1 MPENNYVDWH
11 DLKEWMREY
20 PNEVLPKEW
29 RVIYPWESLEGVRRN
44 DAKA

>member
-1 MPENNYVDWH
+1 MPKNNYVDWQ
-11 DLKEWMREY
+11 DLSEWMREY
-20 PNEVLPKEW
+20 PDEVPPEG

>member
-1 MPENNYVDWH
+1 MHENNYVDWQ
-11 DLKEWMREY
+11 DLSEWMREY
-20 PNEVLPKEW
+20 PDEVPPKEW